1 MPSFHSW
8 RARGA
13 RFLARYLSR
22 LADNL
27 ETLTVRLRDAVA
39 SAVSQ
44 AVAEATQE
52 TVRTVLDAAQAPR
65 SSRSIWRE
73 PGESPWP
80 EYERD
85 DWPPDYEDPI
95 PRQAPGSSR
104 DPPRRSRWPHT
115 LAAGLHVT
123 AWWLQRGTGRFT
135 VLTAIGIGLLA
146 ALAFWFNPLASL
158 GASLIASALGLA
170 GLLDNLSAGAQ
181 ALDCHAI
188 N

>member
-8 RARGA
+8 RARGG

-65 SSRSIWRE
+65 SPRL
-73 PGESPWP
+73 SPSG
-80 EYERD
+80 YNR
-85 DWPPDYEDPI
+85 PPT
-95 PRQAPGSSR
+95 
-104 DPPRRSRWPHT
+104 H
-115 LAAGLHVT
+115 LARAG
-123 AWWLQRGTGRFT
+123 
-135 VLTAIGIGLLA
+135 
-146 ALAFWFNPLASL
+146 
-158 GASLIASALGLA
+158 
-170 GLLDNLSAGAQ
+170 
-181 ALDCHAI
+181 
-188 N
+188 